1 MDSDLVSSSGFQLA
15 FDEGVFADLFDG
27 ANVSDGPLF
36 GRIITPISRFAP
48 PVAVAPI
55 PNQDGVKG
63 LFGRMTVNHR
73 MVFANNSMVFEGFTE
88 RLGDALRSGKNHQ
101 AARVAVQTVDGDD
114 RVTLAQSL
122 QALLRIGPM
131 GARIPSP
138 LGPFTEGFLPVIAF
152 AGISAA
158 GISAAGIFAAMGL
171 KMMHQRIGD
180 QFLERGLQLPSFS
193 RKVAF
198 LEVPDARDAS
208 RFFDHHQE
216 IIHIDDPNI
225 GGFDRF
231 WKGFVPKLDHVPSVH
246 FALQIHAQVPIH
258 LNSAAP
264 DRVANLTPTPFGQ
277 AFFQGAFED
286 GTVVGRLE
294 MHQLKWGLFA
304 FAHALLV

>member
-1 MDSDLVSSSGFQLA
+1 VSSSGFQLA
-15 FDEGVFADLFDG
+15 FDEGVLADLFDG

-36 GRIITPISRFAP
+36 GRIITPIGRFAP

-55 PNQDGVKG
+55 ANQDGVEG
-63 LFGRMTVNHR
+63 LFCRMAVDDCV
-73 MVFANNSMVFEGFTE
+73 VFANNTMVFEGFTE
-88 RLGDALRSGKNHQ
+88 RLGNALRSGKNHQ

-152 AGISAA
+152 AGISPAGISAA
-158 GISAAGIFAAMGL
+158 GISAAGIPPALGL

-193 RKVAF
+193 RKVTF
-198 LEVPDARDAS
+198 LEVPDARDSS
-208 RFFDHHQE
+208 RFFDDYQE
-216 IIHIDDPNI
+216 IIHMDDPNI

-246 FALQIHAQVPIH
+246 FSLQIHAQVPVH

>member
-15 FDEGVFADLFDG
+15 FDKGVLADLFDG

-36 GRIITPISRFAP
+36 GRIITPIGRFAP

-55 PNQDGVKG
+55 SNQDGVEG
-63 LFGRMTVNHR
+63 LFCRMAVNDR
-73 MVFANNSMVFEGFTE
+73 VVFANNTMVFEGFTE

-101 AARVAVQTVDGDD
+101 AARVSVQTVDGDD

-131 GARIPSP
+131 GARIPNP
-138 LGPFTEGFLPVIAF
+138 LGPFTEGILPVIAF

-158 GISAAGIFAAMGL
+158 GISAALGL

-180 QFLERGLQLPSFS
+180 QFFERGLQLPPFP
-193 RKVAF
+193 RKIAF
-198 LEVPDARDAS
+198 LEVSNARDSS

-231 WKGFVPKLDHVPSVH
+231 WKGFVPKLDYVPSVH
-246 FALQIHAQVPIH
+246 FSLQIHAQVPIH
-258 LNSAAP
+258 LNSAAS
-264 DRVANLTPTPFGQ
+264 DSVANLTPTPFGQ
-277 AFFQGAFED
+277 AFFQGAFEN

-294 MHQLKWGLFA
+294 MHQLKWWLFS
-304 FAHALLV
+304 FTHALIV

>member
-15 FDEGVFADLFDG
+15 FDEGVLADLFDG

-36 GRIITPISRFAP
+36 GRIITPIGRFAP

-55 PNQDGVKG
+55 ANQDGVEG
-63 LFGRMTVNHR
+63 LFCRMAVDDCV
-73 MVFANNSMVFEGFTE
+73 VFANNTMVFEGFTE
-88 RLGDALRSGKNHQ
+88 RLGNALRSGKNHQ

-152 AGISAA
+152 AGISPA
-158 GISAAGIFAAMGL
+158 GISAAGIPPALGL

-193 RKVAF
+193 RKVTF
-198 LEVPDARDAS
+198 LEVPDARDSS
-208 RFFDHHQE
+208 RFFDDYQE
-216 IIHIDDPNI
+216 IIHMDDPNI

-246 FALQIHAQVPIH
+246 FSLQIHAQVPVH

>member
-15 FDEGVFADLFDG
+15 FDEGVLADLFDG

-36 GRIITPISRFAP
+36 GRIITPIGRFAP

-55 PNQDGVKG
+55 PNQDGVEG
-63 LFGRMTVNHR
+63 LFCRMAVDDCV
-73 MVFANNSMVFEGFTE
+73 VFANNTMVFEGFTE
-88 RLGDALRSGKNHQ
+88 RLGNALRSGKNHQ

-152 AGISAA
+152 AGISPA
-158 GISAAGIFAAMGL
+158 GISAALGL

-193 RKVAF
+193 RKVTF
-198 LEVPDARDAS
+198 LEVPDARDSS
-208 RFFDHHQE
+208 RFFDDYQE
-216 IIHIDDPNI
+216 IIHMDDPNI

-246 FALQIHAQVPIH
+246 FSLQIHAQVPVH